1 MKKSGKS
8 SLKSK
13 KANLFNDPLAGDLS
27 EMMIGADWQVAK
39 FELTKPKTETVTL
52 RMSKDLLRGI
62 KEEAKKLGLDYQ
74 KFMRIMMENHIR
86 RNKAG

>member
-8 SLKSK
+8 SLKHK
-13 KANLFNDPLAGDLS
+13 QGDLFDDPLAGDLS
-27 EMMIGADWQVAK
+27 EMMMDADWKLAS

-52 RMSKDLLRGI
+52 RMSKDLLKGI

-74 KFMRIMMENHIR
+74 KYIRIMMENHIR